1 MTFIIE
7 KKALMWR
14 ISTIILYAE
23 TKLVM
28 VATYNFNG
36 ENKFH
41 TQHEYNK
48 VEGSIILSG
57 VTFDK
62 VLMQIM
68 VITVRLKKPKKTTPT
83 LLEWR
88 GQNILLQVVYLGLGN
103 ILITFSEVADITNS
117 QLITIILLQ

>member
-1 MTFIIE
+1 MLH
-7 KKALMWR
+7 AD
-14 ISTIILYAE
+14 

-41 TQHEYNK
+41 AQHEYNK

-62 VLMQIM
+62 SPIE
-68 VITVRLKKPKKTTPT
+68 KPKKTTPT
-83 LLEWR
+83 L
-88 GQNILLQVVYLGLGN
+88 
-103 ILITFSEVADITNS
+103 
-117 QLITIILLQ
+117 

>member
-1 MTFIIE
+1 MLH
-7 KKALMWR
+7 AD
-14 ISTIILYAE
+14 

-41 TQHEYNK
+41 AQHEYNK

-62 VLMQIM
+62 SPIEKA
-68 VITVRLKKPKKTTPT
+68 KKDDAHPIRM
-83 LLEWR
+83 E
-88 GQNILLQVVYLGLGN
+88 GAEY
-103 ILITFSEVADITNS
+103 TFTGCIFRTR
-117 QLITIILLQ
+117 